1 MYGNEL
7 DLSSP
12 GDKHLLNQGW
22 RSLEYYFN
30 EVEATDKQKCIL
42 QVTAQLILA
51 VLHLPSP
58 KTTRRS
64 RPIWYE

>member
-22 RSLEYYFN
+22 RSLKYYFN

-42 QVTAQLILA
+42 QVTAPLILA
-51 VLHLPSP
+51 VPHLQSP

>member
-12 GDKHLLNQGW
+12 GAKHLLNQGW
-22 RSLEYYFN
+22 RSLKYYSN

-42 QVTAQLILA
+42 QG
-51 VLHLPSP
+51 
-58 KTTRRS
+58 RS
-64 RPIWYE
+64 AADPGSASSAESENDAEIATDLG